1 MTMADRMLVPPS
13 EAYLDE
19 VRAYREEFL
28 AASSSMDGAGPLRR
42 YPDPRDWLAAV
53 RAYTDPATVPEGR
66 VQATQFLCVEDGQ
79 VLGMIQIRHTL
90 SEYLRLYAGH
100 IGYSVRPS
108 ARRQGVAKWML
119 AQLLPYCRELG
130 LSRVMI
136 ACEPWNEGSRR
147 TILTNGGVYEKTVHE
162 PEEDIDLEQYWI
174 SL

>member
-1 MTMADRMLVPPS
+1 MGERLLVRPS
-13 EAYLDE
+13 EDYLEE

-28 AASSSMDGAGPLRR
+28 AADSSMDGAGPLRR
-42 YPDPRDWLAAV
+42 YPDPRDWLEAV
-53 RAYTDPATVPEGR
+53 RVCENPATVPAGK
-66 VQATQFLCVEDGQ
+66 VQATQLLCVEDGR

-90 SEYLRLYAGH
+90 NDYLRLYAGH

-119 AQLLPYCRELG
+119 ATALPHCRELG

-147 TILTNGGVYEKTVHE
+147 TILANGGVYEKTVHE